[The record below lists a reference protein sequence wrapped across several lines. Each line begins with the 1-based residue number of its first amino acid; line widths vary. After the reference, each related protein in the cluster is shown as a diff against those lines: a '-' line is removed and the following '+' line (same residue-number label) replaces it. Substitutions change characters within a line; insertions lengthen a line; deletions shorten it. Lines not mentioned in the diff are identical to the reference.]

1 MWACSKTGARLVMVG
16 SGSVSVC
23 GRVVR
28 QGLGWWLVVVCVW
41 ACSKTGARLVMVG
54 SASVCGRV
62 VRQGLGW

>member
-1 MWACSKTGARLVMVG
+1 M
-16 SGSVSVC
+16 
-23 GRVVR
+23 
-28 QGLGWWLVVVCVW
+28 W

>member
-16 SGSVSVC
+16 S
-23 GRVVR
+23 
-28 QGLGWWLVVVCVW
+28 VCVW

-62 VRQGLGW
+62 VRQGLGWWWLVVCLCVGV